1 MRINRNQMVLRVA
14 VCVLSLGGLGLA
26 QKAEII
32 RADYGAGNRRIDVT
46 QRLREVVCNQNRFRM
61 GNSTFGTDPA
71 PDSKKSLRIY
81 TRGPNGR
88 EGMQEFQ
95 ESSTIDGSM
104 YVCNGGGNWNSG
116 GNWNGGSNWN
126 GGGSGQYTIVHAE
139 YGTERNHVDVTNRL
153 RELAQSDRTF
163 RMGNSTFGV
172 DPDPGHIKT
181 LRIYTR
187 GPDGRKRM
195 FEYRESST
203 IDGAQFAGWGG
214 GDWGREGWN
223 GHWNGDYDDRR

>member
-81 TRGPNGR
+81 TRGPNGS

-104 YVCNGGGNWNSG
+104 YVCNGGGNWN
-116 GNWNGGSNWN
+116 GGSNWN
-126 GGGSGQYTIVHAE
+126 GGGSGQYTIVRAE
-139 YGTERNHVDVTNRL
+139 YGTGRNHVNVTNRM
-153 RELAQSDRTF
+153 RELAKDNLTF
-163 RMGNSTFGV
+163 Q
-172 DPDPGHIKT
+172 K
-181 LRIYTR
+181 
-187 GPDGRKRM
+187 
-195 FEYRESST
+195 
-203 IDGAQFAGWGG
+203 
-214 GDWGREGWN
+214 
-223 GHWNGDYDDRR
+223 